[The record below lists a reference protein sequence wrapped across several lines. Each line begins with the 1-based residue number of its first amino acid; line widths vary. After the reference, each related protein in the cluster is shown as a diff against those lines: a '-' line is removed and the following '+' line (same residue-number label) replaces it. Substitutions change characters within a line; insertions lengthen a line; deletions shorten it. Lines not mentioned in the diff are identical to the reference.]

1 MNGWYDYLCVDNLVI
16 YIIGFRQIIESLQST
31 LEEIDVTDS
40 PISSMDF
47 VEFPKNEL
55 KTLPNLKILN
65 AGGSQ
70 QSLEN
75 IKVHIPH
82 LSINEQDY
90 IKVAESCQIFQSDY
104 GFWDIKSKQLQMFQ
118 DNLEKVEAVCTS
130 RDQIQLRFSIN

>member
-90 IKVAESCQIFQSDY
+90 IKVAESCQTFQSDY
-104 GFWDIKSKQLQMFQ
+104 GFWDIESKQLQMFQ

-130 RDQIQLRFSIN
+130 RDQIQFRFSIN

>member
-1 MNGWYDYLCVDNLVI
+1 MDKLVI
-16 YIIGFRQIIESLQST
+16 YIIGLRQIIENLQST

-55 KTLPNLKILN
+55 KTLPNLKVLN

-70 QSLEN
+70 QSLEK
-75 IKVHIPH
+75 IKIHIPH

-90 IKVAESCQIFQSDY
+90 IKVAESCQTFQSDY
-104 GFWDIKSKQLQMFQ
+104 GFWEIKSKQLQIFQ
-118 DNLEKVEAVCTS
+118 DNLEKVEAVYTS

>member
-1 MNGWYDYLCVDNLVI
+1 LNGWYDYLCVDNLVI

-90 IKVAESCQIFQSDY
+90 IKVAESCQTFQSDY
-104 GFWDIKSKQLQMFQ
+104 GFWDIESKQLQMFQ

-130 RDQIQLRFSIN
+130 RDQIQFRFSIN

>member
-90 IKVAESCQIFQSDY
+90 IKVAESCQTFQSDY

>member
-1 MNGWYDYLCVDNLVI
+1 MGCYDYLCLDNLVI
-16 YIIGFRQIIESLQST
+16 YIIGFRQIIENLQST

-40 PISSMDF
+40 PISSLDF

-55 KTLPNLKILN
+55 KTLPNLKVLN

-75 IKVHIPH
+75 IKIQIPH

-90 IKVAESCQIFQSDY
+90 IKVAESCQTFQSDY
-104 GFWDIKSKQLQMFQ
+104 GFWDIKVKQLQMFQ
-118 DNLEKVEAVCTS
+118 DNLEKVEAVYTS
-130 RDQIQLRFSIN
+130 RDQVELRFSIN

>member
-16 YIIGFRQIIESLQST
+16 YIIGFRQIIENLQST

-75 IKVHIPH
+75 IKVHLPH

-90 IKVAESCQIFQSDY
+90 IKVAESCQTFQSDY
-104 GFWDIKSKQLQMFQ
+104 GFWDIKSKQQQMFQ
-118 DNLEKVEAVCTS
+118 DNLEKVEAVYTS
-130 RDQIQLRFSIN
+130 RDQIKLRFSIN

>member
-90 IKVAESCQIFQSDY
+90 IKVAESCQTFQSDY

-130 RDQIQLRFSIN
+130 RDQIQLRISIN

>member
-1 MNGWYDYLCVDNLVI
+1 MNGWYDYLCKENLVI
-16 YIIGFRQIIESLQST
+16 YIVGFRQITENLQST

-55 KTLPNLKILN
+55 KTLPNLKVLN

-75 IKVHIPH
+75 VKVQIPH
-82 LSINEQDY
+82 LSINGQDY
-90 IKVAESCQIFQSDY
+90 IKVAESCQTFQSDY
-104 GFWDIKSKQLQMFQ
+104 GFWDIESKQLQMFQ
-118 DNLEKVEAVCTS
+118 DNLEKVEAVYTS
-130 RDQIQLRFSIN
+130 RDQIQLRFSID